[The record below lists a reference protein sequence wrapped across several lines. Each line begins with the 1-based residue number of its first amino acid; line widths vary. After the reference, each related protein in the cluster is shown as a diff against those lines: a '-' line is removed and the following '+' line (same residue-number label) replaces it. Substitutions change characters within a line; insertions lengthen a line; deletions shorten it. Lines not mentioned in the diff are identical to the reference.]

1 MTQSK
6 NDNGCKSK
14 CNRKHLTLR
23 QRTILLTVFDRL
35 YRTLGKDDFS
45 FFTVFDRL
53 YRTLGKDDFSFFF
66 GTLLT
71 DNGVEF
77 NNPEGIEIDPK
88 THRKRSNVFLRYLTA
103 EDTKLINSHINS
115 YIRASNGGKS
125 AYDVFVE
132 AYGERGKRVLTRL
145 NIERINPKDVILDPS
160 LLRKPSD

>member
-1 MTQSK
+1 MMTQSK

-23 QRTILLTVFDRL
+23 QRTILL
-35 YRTLGKDDFS
+35 
-45 FFTVFDRL
+45 TVFDRL